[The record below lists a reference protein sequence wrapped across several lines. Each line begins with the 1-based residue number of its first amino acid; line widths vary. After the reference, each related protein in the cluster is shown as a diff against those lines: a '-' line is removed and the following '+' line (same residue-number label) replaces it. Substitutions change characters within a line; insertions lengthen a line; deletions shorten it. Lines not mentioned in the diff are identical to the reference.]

1 MTSIKDM
8 IADIQSK
15 NAGGVEDKF
24 NSIMADR
31 IQSAIETKYDT
42 MFGSAETETTEAEVE
57 DTPDEAVETQTE
69 AEPEELETETE
80 E

>member
-8 IADIQSK
+8 ITDIQSK

-31 IQSAIETKYDT
+31 IQSAIETKYNN
-42 MFGSAETETTEAEVE
+42 MFGSAETEEAEVE
-57 DTPDEAVETQTE
+57 DTPDEPVETQSE